1 MKVSGFTIIRNAV
14 KFDFPIVEAIKSIL
28 PVCDEVVVAIGK
40 SDDDTLGLI
49 NGINDQKIRII
60 ETVWDESLR
69 EGGRVLADETNK
81 AFNAIAKD
89 SDWAF
94 YIQGDECVN
103 EKYHPAIREAM
114 LKWKDDERVEGL
126 LFNYLHF
133 YGSFDYVG
141 ASRKWYPKEVRIVR
155 NKKGIHSFRDA
166 QGFRNENK
174 LLKVKLIDAWMYHY
188 GWVKHPKTQQ
198 AKREEFEKL
207 WHDDEAVLKKVGIS
221 EEFDYSQIDTLARF
235 EGTHPNVMQE
245 RIDRQNWEF
254 TYDPTK
260 GVKLSLPKRV
270 LDSLERITGR
280 EIGRYA
286 NYKRI

>member
-1 MKVSGFTIIRNAV
+1 MKVSGFTIIRNGI

-28 PVCDEVVVAIGK
+28 PVCDEVVVAVGK
-40 SDDDTLGLI
+40 SDDDSLGLI
-49 NGINDQKIRII
+49 NSISDKKIKII

-81 AFNAIAKD
+81 AFEAISKD

-94 YIQGDECVN
+94 YIQGDECVH
-103 EKYHPAIREAM
+103 EQYLPAIKEAM
-114 LKWKDDERVEGL
+114 ERWKDDTRVDGL
-126 LFNYLHF
+126 LFNYRHF

-155 NKKGIHSFRDA
+155 NNKRIHSFRDA
-166 QGFRNENK
+166 QGFRKDNK

-198 AKREEFEKL
+198 AKREEFEKM
-207 WHDDEAVLKKVGIS
+207 WHDDEAALKKVGIS

-235 EGTHPNVMQE
+235 EGTHPKVMQE
-245 RIDRQNWEF
+245 RVNRQNWEF

-260 GVKLSLPKRV
+260 GVKLPLAKR
-270 LDSLERITGR
+270 LLNSIEKLTGR

>member
-28 PVCDEVVVAIGK
+28 PVCDEVVVAVGK
-40 SDDDTLGLI
+40 SDDDSLGLI
-49 NGINDQKIRII
+49 SSINDKKIKII

-69 EGGRVLADETNK
+69 EGGWVLADETNK
-81 AFNAIAKD
+81 AFKAISKD

-94 YIQGDECVN
+94 YIQGDECLH
-103 EKYHPAIREAM
+103 EQYLPAIKDAM
-114 LKWKDDERVEGL
+114 EKWKDDTRVDGL
-126 LFNYLHF
+126 LFNYRHF

-155 NKKGIHSFRDA
+155 NDKRIHSFRDA
-166 QGFRNENK
+166 QGFRKGNK

-198 AKREEFEKL
+198 AKREEFEKM

-235 EGTHPNVMQE
+235 EETHPKVMQE
-245 RIDRQNWEF
+245 RVNRQNWEF
-254 TYDPTK
+254 AYDPTK
-260 GVKLSLPKRV
+260 GVKLPFAKR
-270 LDSLERITGR
+270 LLNSLEKFTGR